1 MLEWATTFCKP
12 IQKETLIAVGS
23 TLESKQLDLY
33 SNKRTVRG
41 ITYSTKEEECK
52 YLIKWRS
59 TKRIAVF
66 RHIRP
71 KLTVDKPVTG
81 KSSHSMW
88 KLPVRNPFSFTKH
101 ACMQFFLYMQPPT
114 MDFYFQRGLHL
125 AVVSASKTH
134 ALSVLYAYFVLSC
147 IIRLVDNGITLLF
160 RNAKSPS
167 FDHNF
172 PFSYCSGNKKL

>member
-1 MLEWATTFCKP
+1 MGYNLLQANPEGDFNRGGVDPGIKTTRF
-12 IQKETLIAVGS
+12 VF
-23 TLESKQLDLY
+23 KQ
-33 SNKRTVRG
+33 
-41 ITYSTKEEECK
+41 TYSQGNNIFYQGRRMQVPDQVTFHQTHSCVQTH
-52 YLIKWRS
+52 S
-59 TKRIAVF
+59 TKAYSGQASYRKELSLNVEAA
-66 RHIRP
+66 
-71 KLTVDKPVTG
+71 G
-81 KSSHSMW
+81 K
-88 KLPVRNPFSFTKH
+88 KFILAKH